1 MLAKIGK
8 VFAVTGMLAELFDLW
23 CFPHH
28 AGMGIFKESRDM
40 VSNTNAN
47 DLCSAPHGSIAIS
60 ELHFILF
67 RSVRKAVDE
76 LVTSHGSPR

>member
-1 MLAKIGK
+1 MLAKIGNA
-8 VFAVTGMLAELFDLW
+8 FAVTGMFAELFDLW

-28 AGMGIFKESRDM
+28 AGMGIFKENRDM
-40 VSNTNAN
+40 VGNTNTN

-67 RSVRKAVDE
+67 RGVRKAVDE
-76 LVTSHGSPR
+76 LVISNGSPR